1 MGDSPA
7 IAIEGLTVTAFSV
20 PTDAP
25 EADGTA
31 SWASTTMIVVE
42 AVAGGCC
49 GLGYTYA
56 DAAVASLIRRVLAP
70 VVVGE
75 DAFATRRSWH
85 AMQRAVRNAG
95 REGIASMAI
104 SAVDSALW
112 DLAARLLDVPLC
124 DLLGRFRETVMVYGS
139 GGFTSYDD
147 VRLSEQLR
155 GFAAQGVG
163 AVKLKVGTHPGDDL
177 RRVGVARAAVGDGVE
192 LFIDANGAYSATF
205 ASEFALRSA
214 ELGATWFEEPVS
226 SDDLAG
232 LRFLREH
239 SPAGM
244 AIAAGEYGWDARYY
258 RRMLEARAVDVVQ
271 ADATRCL
278 GITGFLQ
285 VAALASAFSIPLSAH
300 CAPALHLHPACAAE
314 TLIHTEWFHDHA
326 RVEHLLLD
334 GAPELCKGQIT
345 ADRSRAGNGLTLRRD
360 EAERYALPETQSTIT
375 RSTR

>member
-1 MGDSPA
+1 MGDSPTTA
-7 IAIEGLTVTAFSV
+7 IDRLVVGAYSV
-20 PTDAP
+20 ATDAP

-31 SWASTTMIVVE
+31 SWSSSTMIVVE

-49 GLGYTYA
+49 GVGYTYG
-56 DAAVASLIRRVLAP
+56 DAAVASLIPRLLAP

-75 DAFATRRSWH
+75 DAFATRRSWY

-104 SAVDSALW
+104 SAVDAALW

-124 DLLGRFRETVMVYGS
+124 DLLGRTRESLMAYGS

-155 GFAAQGVG
+155 GFAAHGVG
-163 AVKLKVGTHPGDDL
+163 AVKLKVGTHPEDDL
-177 RRVGVARAAVGDGVE
+177 RRVGVARAAVGDDVE
-192 LFIDANGAYSATF
+192 LFIDANGAYSVTF
-205 ASEFALRSA
+205 AAEFAVRSA

-239 SPAGM
+239 SPVGM
-244 AIAAGEYGWDARYY
+244 TIAAGEYGWDARYY
-258 RRMLEARAVDVVQ
+258 RRMLEAGAVDVVQ

-285 VAALASAFSIPLSAH
+285 VAALACAFSVPLSAH

-314 TLIHTEWFHDHA
+314 TLIHIEWFHDHV
-326 RVEHLLLD
+326 RIEHLLLD
-334 GAPELCKGQIT
+334 GAPELCNGQIT

-360 EAERYALPETQSTIT
+360 EAERYALPETQSTTT
-375 RSTR
+375 RSRK